1 LRVLERRFVMAEKW
15 NPVVWFEIP
24 VEDLD
29 RAKSFYED
37 VFEIKLELNEIGP
50 MKMAWFTMIEGVP
63 GAPGALVKMEDYT
76 PSDEGVRIYLTTPDI
91 EGTLDRITA
100 NGGEILMSRTSI
112 GEYGFIAQFSDTEGN
127 RIALHSMK

>member
-1 LRVLERRFVMAEKW
+1 MAEKW

-50 MKMAWFTMIEGVP
+50 MK
-63 GAPGALVKMEDYT
+63 
-76 PSDEGVRIYLTTPDI
+76 
-91 EGTLDRITA
+91 
-100 NGGEILMSRTSI
+100 
-112 GEYGFIAQFSDTEGN
+112 
-127 RIALHSMK
+127 